1 MVRSSPTVRVCTV
14 AAASALYACGAQV
27 FVCEDPS
34 DCPNGTCEPSG
45 FCSFPDDACASGQR
59 YGAHA
64 PASVAN
70 ACVDPIAGTSGTSDA
85 DATSSPST
93 TVTTTLD
100 ASSAEVGSVDEASTT
115 PLTDPGDDTSTT
127 TTNTGS
133 SDGGMAPD
141 VPVELPPCIV
151 ETFDDEVFDD
161 FGWWGRLVPTV
172 ADGTLSVALATT
184 PTAAGL
190 DFPSGGFVEREAK
203 VVVLAVPNQL
213 EATQVALAVGTGD
226 ATMLILH
233 EQDTLIVRW
242 DDGVTLENRVTVMPV
257 VPATW
262 RIRSHDGTLYFERDI
277 GNGEWEMLWSEAPD
291 FDLAQAGAFFYANT
305 WLDAMMP
312 GTAQIDEISECPYGG
327 G

>member
-1 MVRSSPTVRVCTV
+1 MRLSPTVCACTV
-14 AAASALYACGAQV
+14 AAASALYGCGAQV
-27 FVCEDPS
+27 FICEDPS

-45 FCSFPDDACASGQR
+45 FCSFPDDACTSGQR

-70 ACVDPIAGTSGTSDA
+70 ECVDPIAGTSGSGDA

-115 PLTDPGDDTSTT
+115 PLTDTGDDTSTT
-127 TTNTGS
+127 TTSASS
-133 SDGGMAPD
+133 SDSGMAPD
-141 VPVELPPCIV
+141 VPVELPPCTV
-151 ETFDDEVFDD
+151 ETFDDEMLDE
-161 FGWWGRLVPTV
+161 FGWWGGLMPVI
-172 ADGTLSVALATT
+172 ADGTLSVTLATM
-184 PTAAGL
+184 PTTGGL

-203 VVVLAVPNQL
+203 VVVVGVPNQA
-213 EATQVALAVGTGD
+213 EATQVALAVGDGTT
-226 ATMLILH
+226 TMLILH
-233 EQDTLIVRW
+233 EQDGLIVRH
-242 DDGVTLENRVTVMPV
+242 DDGVTLDNRVTVMPV

-262 RIRSHDGTLYFERDI
+262 RIRSHDDTLYFERDI
-277 GNGEWEMLWSEAPD
+277 GNGDWEMLWSEAPD
-291 FDLAQAGAFFYANT
+291 FDLAQAGAFFYVNT

-312 GTAQIDEISECPYGG
+312 GTAQIDEISDCPYGG